1 MCAGAN
7 TSTLERMG
15 RDATGIDYT
24 TTAPRF
30 ELSVLLKAGYFRDR
44 ATCSGGWS
52 WSNGERAEVVTAR
65 TGPNAH
71 MDITTHLSQ
80 GGQVHERIYMH
91 GVRSNLGRGWVL
103 YFICPRTGKLCRIL
117 YRAYHSSMWRS
128 REAFSYRLY
137 YPQQAESGWGR
148 YLTREGRVSAKL
160 ERLYSMRATTTCKG
174 KPTRRALRI
183 ARLEHELE
191 RIQHAAMDPANM
203 LPLLRLGLG
212 NP

>member
-1 MCAGAN
+1 
-7 TSTLERMG
+7 MG
-15 RDATGIDYT
+15 RYYTGIDYT
-24 TTAPRF
+24 TTAPRL
-30 ELSVLLKAGYFRDR
+30 ELSALLKAGYFRDR
-44 ATCSGGWS
+44 ATCAGAWS
-52 WSNGERAEVVTAR
+52 WNNGERAEVVTAR

-71 MDITTHLSQ
+71 MDVTTYLSD

-103 YFICPRTGKLCRIL
+103 YFICPRTGKPCRIL
-117 YRAYHSSMWRS
+117 YRAYHSTTWRS
-128 REAFSYRLY
+128 REGFSYRLY

-148 YLTREGRVSAKL
+148 YLTREGRLSAKL
-160 ERLYSMRATTTCKG
+160 ERLYAMRATTTCKG

-183 ARLEHELE
+183 ARLEDEME

-203 LPLLRLGLG
+203 HPLLRLALG